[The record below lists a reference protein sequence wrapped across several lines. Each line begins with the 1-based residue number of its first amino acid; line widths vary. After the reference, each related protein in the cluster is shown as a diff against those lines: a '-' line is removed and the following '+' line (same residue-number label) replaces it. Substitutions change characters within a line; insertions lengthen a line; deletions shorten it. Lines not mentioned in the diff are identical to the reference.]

1 MKGER
6 GYTLVETLIAIAITG
21 FIVTV
26 LGLSVQ
32 QVVTVPEQGDDQ
44 VAALHAVQ
52 NAAHWVSLDGQ
63 TAKSASGGSSLNLT
77 LPDSSVI
84 SYTLS
89 GGSLHR
95 TYKGVNRTIAKD
107 ISSLNFTIE
116 GRVITMSITAAPNS
130 RWSISDNQTYQ
141 IYMRPTG

>member
-26 LGLSVQ
+26 LGLAVQ

-63 TAKSASGGSSLNLT
+63 TAESASGGGNLALT

-89 GGSLHR
+89 GGSLQR
-95 TYKGVNRTIAKD
+95 TYKGVNRTIAED
-107 ISSLNFTIE
+107 ISSVNFTIQ
-116 GRVITMSITAAPNS
+116 GRVITMSIAAAPNS
-130 RWSISDNQTYQ
+130 RWSISENQTYQ

>member
-6 GYTLVETLIAIAITG
+6 GYTLVETLIAVAITG
-21 FIVTV
+21 VIATV

-32 QVVTVPEQGDDQ
+32 QVVTVPEQGGEHVD
-44 VAALHAVQ
+44 ALHAVQ

-77 LPDSSVI
+77 LPDDSII
-84 SYTLS
+84 SYTTS
-89 GGSLHR
+89 GGSLSR
-95 TYKGVNRTIAKD
+95 TYNGTSLKVAGNV
-107 ISSLNFTIE
+107 SSIDFTVE
-116 GRVITMSITAAPNS
+116 GRVITMSIATASSS
-130 RWSISDNQTYQ
+130 RWDISENQTYQ

>member
-32 QVVTVPEQGDDQ
+32 QIVTVPEQGDDH
-44 VAALHAVQ
+44 VDALHAIQ

-63 TAKSASGGSSLNLT
+63 TAKSAIGGSSLNMT
-77 LPDSSVI
+77 LPDNSIVL
-84 SYTLS
+84 YTLS
-89 GGSLHR
+89 GSSLSR
-95 TYKGVNRTIAKD
+95 TCKGVNRKIAED
-107 ISSLNFTIE
+107 ISSVNFTIQ
-116 GRVITMSITAAPNS
+116 GHLITMSITAAPNS
-130 RWSISDNQTYQ
+130 RWAISENQTYQ